1 MVRFTIVT
9 KLRLLAAIAPA
20 ILLIASPFIAGGLYV
35 FGRQIEMLQD
45 RELAGRDAAR
55 GMDVAL
61 YQMEWART
69 QHDRDEILLD
79 QRRAFA
85 HWIDLAGDRSD
96 TESQRRL
103 IAAIARQAEP
113 LFDQLRVSAPEDES
127 VDANVR
133 NLHGHIADL
142 IDADDAALLE
152 VAAASKR
159 EATRLIVAMLVA
171 GIAIPWL
178 CFAALYAAG
187 GTLRREL
194 GAIRESFERI
204 REHPSAAA
212 LASDRDA
219 IAIDASLTR
228 LGFPK
233 PNPMLAE

>member
-1 MVRFTIVT
+1 MVRLTMVT

-20 ILLIASPFIAGGLYV
+20 ILLIAAPFIAGGLYV
-35 FGRQIEMLQD
+35 FGRQIDVLQD
-45 RELAGRDAAR
+45 RELAARDAAR

-96 TESQRRL
+96 TENQRQL
-103 IAAIARQAEP
+103 VAAIAQQAAP

-152 VAAASKR
+152 VAVASKR
-159 EATRLIVAMLVA
+159 EATRLMAAMLVG

-204 REHPSAAA
+204 REQPAA
-212 LASDRDA
+212 LAPDRDA
-219 IAIDASLTR
+219 IAIDASLTQ

-233 PNPMLAE
+233 PNPMLAD

>member
-9 KLRLLAAIAPA
+9 RLRLLAAIAPA
-20 ILLIASPFIAGGLYV
+20 ILLIAAPFIGGGLYV
-35 FGRQIEMLQD
+35 FGRQIEVLQE

-103 IAAIARQAEP
+103 IAAIAQQAGP
-113 LFDQLRVSAPEDES
+113 LFDRLRVSAPEDES
-127 VDANVR
+127 VDANIR

-142 IDADDAALLE
+142 IDADDGALLE
-152 VAAASKR
+152 LGAASR
-159 EATRLIVAMLVA
+159 RQATRLMAAMLAA

-187 GTLRREL
+187 GVLRREL
-194 GAIRESFERI
+194 GAIRESFERM
-204 REHPSAAA
+204 RERPAAP
-212 LASDRDA
+212 ASDPDA
-219 IAIDASLTR
+219 SAIDASLTR

>member
-1 MVRFTIVT
+1 MARFTIVT
-9 KLRLLAAIAPA
+9 RLRLLAAIAP
-20 ILLIASPFIAGGLYV
+20 IVLLIAAPFIAGGLYV

-69 QHDRDEILLD
+69 QHDRGEILLD

-103 IAAIARQAEP
+103 IAAIAQQAAP

-142 IDADDAALLE
+142 IDADDGALLE

-159 EATRLIVAMLVA
+159 EATRLMAAMLVA

-187 GTLRREL
+187 ATLRREL
-194 GAIRESFERI
+194 GAIRASFERI
-204 REHPSAAA
+204 REHPSA
-212 LASDRDA
+212 LAPDRDV
-219 IAIDASLTR
+219 IAIDASLTQ

>member
-1 MVRFTIVT
+1 MVRFTVVT
-9 KLRLLAAIAPA
+9 RLRLLAAIAPA
-20 ILLIASPFIAGGLYV
+20 ILLIAAPFIAGGLYV
-35 FGRQIEMLQD
+35 FGRQIDVLQE

-69 QHDRDEILLD
+69 QHDRGEILLD

-96 TESQRRL
+96 TQSQRQL
-103 IAAIARQAEP
+103 IAAIAQQAGP
-113 LFDQLRVSAPEDES
+113 LFDQLRVSALEDES

-142 IDADDAALLE
+142 IDADDGALLE
-152 VAAASKR
+152 LAAASR
-159 EATRLIVAMLVA
+159 RQATRLMAAMLVA

-204 REHPSAAA
+204 REQPAA
-212 LASDRDA
+212 LASDRDVS
-219 IAIDASLTR
+219 AIDASLTR

>member
-1 MVRFTIVT
+1 MVRFTMVT

-20 ILLIASPFIAGGLYV
+20 ILLIAAPFIAGGLYV
-35 FGRQIEMLQD
+35 FGRQIDVLQD
-45 RELAGRDAAR
+45 RQLAGRDAAR

-96 TESQRRL
+96 TENQRRL
-103 IAAIARQAEP
+103 VAAIAQQAAP
-113 LFDQLRVSAPEDES
+113 LFDQLRVIAPEDES

-142 IDADDAALLE
+142 IDADDGALLE

-159 EATRLIVAMLVA
+159 EATRLMAAMLVA

-194 GAIRESFERI
+194 GAIRASFERM
-204 REHPSAAA
+204 REQPTA

-219 IAIDASLTR
+219 IAIDASLTQ